1 MSFQVNFR
9 ITLSIATKYVTE
21 ILIEIAL
28 NLQIELGRTDI
39 WQHWIPIHEYG
50 ISFQFFSSSLILSSQ
65 FYNFPHIDL
74 IHILLLKYFFSFLVV
89 LQKVM
94 CFITFCLCFMSNS
107 TCSLLVYRDTNDYIL
122 TFYPT
127 ICLLVPGGLVFSF
140 SFFGG
145 EQFFRIF
152 YMDNHVLYEQRFLF
166 LPSNMYIFYFLFCPH
181 CIS

>member
-1 MSFQVNFR
+1 MEY
-9 ITLSIATKYVTE
+9 LS
-21 ILIEIAL
+21 
-28 NLQIELGRTDI
+28 NLLV
-39 WQHWIPIHEYG
+39 
-50 ISFQFFSSSLILSSQ
+50 SSSLILSSQ
-65 FYNFPHIDL
+65 FCNFPHIDL

-94 CFITFCLCFMSNS
+94 CFITFCLCFVSNS
-107 TCSLLVYRDTNDYIL
+107 TCPLLVYRDTNDYIL

-127 ICLLVPGGLVFSF
+127 ICLLVPGGLVFF
-140 SFFGG
+140 LFFFFFFFFW
-145 EQFFRIF
+145 QFFRIF